1 MKIDKA
7 SKIAEEVRR
16 RSLDFYDQ
24 WLKEE
29 ERKAHASKKADDYIM
44 AAVVAKLKSVIEE
57 ISADE
62 IVESTKDLDK
72 AGE

>member
-1 MKIDKA
+1 MKTGKA

-16 RSLDFYDQ
+16 RSLDFYEQ

-29 ERKAHASKKADDYIM
+29 EQKAQMSKRADDYIM

-62 IVESTKDLDK
+62 IVESAKDLDK
-72 AGE
+72 SGE

>member
-1 MKIDKA
+1 MDNA

-16 RSLDFYDQ
+16 RSLDFYDR

-29 ERKAHASKKADDYIM
+29 EKKAHASKKADDYIM
-44 AAVVAKLKSVIEE
+44 AAVVAKLKSIIEE
-57 ISADE
+57 VSADE
-62 IVESTKDLDK
+62 IMESAKNLDK